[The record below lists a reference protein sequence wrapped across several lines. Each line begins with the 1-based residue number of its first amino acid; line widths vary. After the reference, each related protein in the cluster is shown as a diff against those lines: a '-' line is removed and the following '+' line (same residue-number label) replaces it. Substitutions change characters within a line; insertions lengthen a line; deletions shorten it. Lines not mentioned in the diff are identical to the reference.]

1 DLTAASGKYRGISLT
16 DVKRNVALPFC
27 SIPKPPPQNRSILSK
42 GVFWTPGSDRRP
54 GLATW
59 YAVVIISGLLNRQ
72 AKEMVSTR
80 IKKNDHYDDKC
91 SCSAPSGQATENQAS
106 SAIFTGYC
114 QSQGLF

>member
-1 DLTAASGKYRGISLT
+1 YRGISLT
-16 DVKRNVALPFC
+16 DVKRNVVRPFC

-59 YAVVIISGLLNRQ
+59 YSVVIISGLLNRQ

-80 IKKNDHYDDKC
+80 IKKSDHHDEKC
-91 SCSAPSGQATENQAS
+91 PCRARRGRPTQNQAS

-114 QSQGLF
+114 QSQRLF